1 MFRSGE
7 SRSDRSATTGR
18 SAGRLRLLAAHCIA
32 LVAVMSAAGL
42 MTGASSASPAF
53 PMLTSIVPSCVASEL
68 SALIVDWQGA
78 AGSRIADVELVNTS
92 FTHCS
97 LRDLPRVQLMSATGA
112 VLISGIAAS
121 TTAHTHGL
129 VPLATIKTEVSASN
143 YCGPAVVAPVTL
155 SFTLP
160 GSAGRVVAIPT
171 SPPDLGG
178 VPPCNGAPGSAGHI
192 EMHAWHF

>member
-1 MFRSGE
+1 M
-7 SRSDRSATTGR
+7 
-18 SAGRLRLLAAHCIA
+18 LA
-32 LVAVMSAAGL
+32 S
-42 MTGASSASPAF
+42 T
-53 PMLTSIVPSCVASEL
+53 VPSCVASEL
-68 SALIVDWQGA
+68 SARIVDWQGA

-97 LRDLPRVQLMSATGA
+97 LRDLPRVQLMSAAGT
-112 VLISGIAAS
+112 VLIGGIGPS

-129 VPLATIKTEVSASN
+129 VALATIKTEVSASN
-143 YCGPAVVAPVTL
+143 YCGPAVAAPVTL

-160 GSAGRVVAIPT
+160 GSAGRVVAIPA